1 MMMYYQKKSKKNKKN
16 IIFYFIL
23 IIILLLGAFSIVWP
37 QTMTRIIFA
46 PGFIVRDY
54 VLKPFS
60 NLGTAFKDK
69 QNLEERI
76 KFLEEENE
84 KLKISKIAQSFVDAQ
99 IADYTLELEKNSQG
113 MISKVLN
120 RPPFSPYDTLL
131 ILKGDHN
138 IEVGDLAFIRGVY
151 LGDIESVETHTATVR
166 LRSTSGQKTL
176 VRVADIEIEAEGKS
190 GGQFIIKV
198 PKDSEIKSGDAVMV
212 PNLDYVLLGSV
223 GQIVED
229 PIATFK
235 TVYFSIPVAFQDMN
249 FVSIVKKY
257 SVLE

>member
-1 MMMYYQKKSKKNKKN
+1 MYYRKKSKKKN
-16 IIFYFIL
+16 LIFYFIL
-23 IIILLLGAFSIVWP
+23 VIILLLGVSSVVWP
-37 QTMTRIIFA
+37 QVAARVVFA
-46 PGFIVRDY
+46 PGFIIRDF

-60 NLGTAFKDK
+60 NIGTAFKDK
-69 QNLEERI
+69 QNLEKRI
-76 KFLEEENE
+76 TDLEEENE
-84 KLKISKIAQSFVDAQ
+84 RLKISRIAQSFVDAQ

-131 ILKGDHN
+131 ILNGDHN

-151 LGDIESVETHTATVR
+151 LGEIESVETHTATVR
-166 LRSTSGQKTL
+166 LRSTNGQKTL
-176 VRVADIEIEAEGKS
+176 VRVADIEIEAEGRS
-190 GGQFIIKV
+190 GGQFTIKV
-198 PKDSEIKSGDAVMV
+198 PKDSAIKSGDAVMV
-212 PNLDYVLLGSV
+212 PNLDFVLLGSV

-229 PIATFK
+229 PVATFK

-249 FVSIVKKY
+249 FVSVVKKY

>member
-1 MMMYYQKKSKKNKKN
+1 MMMYYQKKNKKKRN
-16 IIFYFIL
+16 IIFYLIL
-23 IIILLLGAFSIVWP
+23 IIILLLGVFSIVWP
-37 QTMTRIIFA
+37 QTFTRVIFA

-60 NLGTAFKDK
+60 NIGTAFKDK
-69 QNLEERI
+69 QNLEQRI

-84 KLKISKIAQSFVDAQ
+84 KLKINRIAQSFVDAQ
-99 IADYTLELEKNSQG
+99 IEDYTLELEKNSQG

-138 IEVGDLAFIRGVY
+138 IEVGDIAFIRGVY
-151 LGDIESVETHTATVR
+151 LGEIESVETHTATVR

-198 PKDSEIKSGDAVMV
+198 PKDSEIKTGDAVMV
-212 PNLDYVLLGSV
+212 PSLDYVLLGSV

-249 FVSIVKKY
+249 FVSVVKKY